1 MQKSKTISKKI
12 KKSKSNKNK
21 RWINTKIFKMKKKSK
36 KNSLIKKKHL
46 LKKKN
51 SQKKKAKYI
60 V

>member
-36 KNSLIKKKHL
+36 KNSLIKKK
-46 LKKKN
+46 N
-51 SQKKKAKYI
+51 I
-60 V
+60 F